1 MPVVAIIRSC
11 ASPGWPSR
19 WKQIVVCPCFL
30 PLMVPSMTP
39 LRQRLIQDM
48 QLRNLA
54 PETIRGY
61 VYYVAQFAKYFGRSP
76 EQLTPEHARQYQLHL
91 LEKKVSWST
100 FNQSVCALR
109 FFYGTTLGRKDYVK
123 RLPYGKKPKRVPVVL
138 SREEVLKFL
147 QGILSRK
154 QRMLLTTMYATGM
167 RVGEA
172 VELRVND
179 IDSRRMTILVSRGKG
194 NKQRLV
200 PLSPTLLTELRLFWQ
215 THRNPV
221 WLFPS
226 REPERPL
233 RIQAVEATCRR
244 ARARAGMKRRFNTH
258 ALRHTFATELLEA
271 GVDLFSIQKI
281 LGHRSL
287 STTAH
292 YTHVRRSHLQE
303 ACRSLDLLPL
313 EQLRQVPAAAP
324 APKKRGAAR
333 SRRNPPPLR
342 SRVPRRPRIPPERAA
357 AQGSGGAG
365 RLSHGGDGW
374 PSSSLHG
381 LPHADAPL

>member
-1 MPVVAIIRSC
+1 
-11 ASPGWPSR
+11 
-19 WKQIVVCPCFL
+19 
-30 PLMVPSMTP
+30 MTP
-39 LRQRLIQDM
+39 LRQRMIEDL
-48 QLRNLA
+48 QLRNYSS
-54 PETIRGY
+54 ETVKAY
-61 VYYVAQFAKYFGRSP
+61 VRYVALFARYFGRSP

-91 LEKKVSWST
+91 LKRKVSWST

-109 FFYGTTLGRKDYVK
+109 FFYGTTLGRKTDIP
-123 RLPYGKKPKRVPVVL
+123 RLPFGRKPKRVPVVL

-147 QGILSRK
+147 QCILPRK

-172 VELRVND
+172 VQLKVSD

-200 PLSPTLLTELRLFWQ
+200 PLSPKLLTELRLFWQ

-226 REPERPL
+226 HKPDRPL
-233 RIQAVEATCRR
+233 SIASVDRMC
-244 ARARAGMKRRFNTH
+244 ARARVRAGLKRRFNTH

-271 GVDLFSIQKI
+271 RVDLFSIQRI

-287 STTAH
+287 STTAN

-303 ACRSLDLLPL
+303 ACKSLDLLPL
-313 EQLRQVPAAAP
+313 EQLRQVPAAEDAP
-324 APKKRGAAR
+324 QEPARRSKSAR
-333 SRRNPPPLR
+333 S
-342 SRVPRRPRIPPERAA
+342 SAA
-357 AQGSGGAG
+357 TET
-365 RLSHGGDGW
+365 
-374 PSSSLHG
+374 PSSV
-381 LPHADAPL
+381 PADPA

>member
-1 MPVVAIIRSC
+1 
-11 ASPGWPSR
+11 
-19 WKQIVVCPCFL
+19 
-30 PLMVPSMTP
+30 MTP

-61 VYYVAQFAKYFGRSP
+61 VYYVARFAKYFGRSP

-91 LEKKVSWST
+91 LQKKVSWST

-123 RLPYGKKPKRVPVVL
+123 RLPFGKKPKRVPVVL
-138 SREEVLKFL
+138 SRDEVLKFL
-147 QGILSRK
+147 QCILSRK

-172 VELRVND
+172 VELSVND

-200 PLSPTLLTELRLFWQ
+200 PLSPKLLTELRLFWQ

-226 REPERPL
+226 REPDSHLSIASVERM
-233 RIQAVEATCRR
+233 C
-244 ARARAGMKRRFNTH
+244 ARARVRGGLKRRFNTH

-313 EQLRQVPAAAP
+313 EQLRQGP
-324 APKKRGAAR
+324 APTLPRKPG
-333 SRRNPPPLR
+333 RRTK
-342 SRVPRRPRIPPERAA
+342 SAKSSAVTE
-357 AQGSGGAG
+357 
-365 RLSHGGDGW
+365 
-374 PSSSLHG
+374 PSSS
-381 LPHADAPL
+381 PPADPA

>member
-1 MPVVAIIRSC
+1 
-11 ASPGWPSR
+11 
-19 WKQIVVCPCFL
+19 
-30 PLMVPSMTP
+30 MVPTMTP
-39 LRQRLIQDM
+39 LRQRLIEDM
-48 QLRNLA
+48 QLRNLS
-54 PETIRGY
+54 PDTIKGY
-61 VYYVAQFAKYFGRSP
+61 VRYVAQFAKYFRRSP
-76 EQLTPEHARQYQLHL
+76 EQLTSEHARQYQLHL

-109 FFYGTTLGRKDYVK
+109 FFYGTTLGRQDYVQ
-123 RLPYGKKPKRVPVVL
+123 RLPFGKKPKRVPVVL

-147 QGILSRK
+147 QCILSRK

-172 VELRVND
+172 VQLGVAD
-179 IDSRRMTILVSRGKG
+179 IDSRRMTILVARGKG

-200 PLSPTLLTELRLFWQ
+200 PLSRNLLTELRLFWQ
-215 THRNPV
+215 THRNPL

-226 REPERPL
+226 RQPDKPL
-233 RIQAVEATCRR
+233 RIQAVEGACRR
-244 ARARAGMKRRFNTH
+244 ARARAGLKRRFNTH

-292 YTHVRRSHLQE
+292 YTHVRRNHLQE

-324 APKKRGAAR
+324 APRK
-333 SRRNPPPLR
+333 
-342 SRVPRRPRIPPERAA
+342 
-357 AQGSGGAG
+357 AG
-365 RLSHGGDGW
+365 RRTKSAKSSAATE
-374 PSSSLHG
+374 PSSS
-381 LPHADAPL
+381 PPVDPA